1 MCSPGF
7 FFHNKAA
14 GVLRVKGK
22 GGLWRDVPLRPELA
36 EKLNPSLEY
45 LFGPP
50 NQSWKD
56 AISYA
61 VFKVTQDLGISASGM
76 HRFRSNYAR
85 ARYDELLAEGKTE
98 REARKQVARELGYQR
113 TSVTYSYIPKG

>member
-98 REARKQVARELGYQR
+98 REARKQVARELGHRR
-113 TSVTYSYIPKG
+113 TSVTNSYIPKG